1 MKIPEFNKKKS
12 IYYIIIL
19 ILLIYIF
26 FFDNSSFY
34 RKFLIK
40 KQLTE
45 LKADINLLEQENL
58 RLKEENDK
66 LLNDAKTWEKKA
78 RELGMQKEGEEIFL
92 FKSDEDIKSK
102 LN

>member
-12 IYYIIIL
+12 IYYIIII
-19 ILLIYIF
+19 ILLFYIF

-40 KQLTE
+40 KQLAE

-58 RLKEENDK
+58 RLNKENNK

-92 FKSDEDIKSK
+92 FKSDEDIKS
-102 LN
+102 N

>member
-19 ILLIYIF
+19 ILLLYILF
-26 FFDNSSFY
+26 LDNSSFY

-40 KQLTE
+40 RQLAE
-45 LKADINLLEQENL
+45 LKAKIDLLEEENL
-58 RLKEENDK
+58 RLNNENDK

-92 FKSDEDIKSK
+92 FRSDEDNNSD
-102 LN
+102 

>member
-1 MKIPEFNKKKS
+1 MKIPEFNKKKKS

-45 LKADINLLEQENL
+45 LKANINILEQENL

-66 LLNDAKTWEKKA
+66 LHNDAKTWEKKA

-92 FKSDEDIKSK
+92 FKNDKDIESD
-102 LN
+102 

>member
-12 IYYIIIL
+12 IYYIIIA

-26 FFDNSSFY
+26 FFDNSSFF

-40 KQLTE
+40 KQHAE
-45 LKADINLLEQENL
+45 LKANIDLLEQENL
-58 RLKEENDK
+58 RLKEENNK

-92 FKSDEDIKSK
+92 FKNDEDQ
-102 LN
+102 

>member
-19 ILLIYIF
+19 ILLVYILF
-26 FFDNSSFY
+26 FNNSSFY

-40 KQLTE
+40 KQLAE
-45 LKADINLLEQENL
+45 LNTNIDLLEQENL

-66 LLNDAKTWEKKA
+66 LLNDAKTWERKA

-92 FKSDEDIKSK
+92 FKSDKDIK
-102 LN
+102 

>member
-12 IYYIIIL
+12 IYYIIIIIL
-19 ILLIYIF
+19 IIYII

-40 KQLTE
+40 NQLTE
-45 LKADINLLEQENL
+45 LKANINLLEQENL
-58 RLKEENDK
+58 RLKKENDK
-66 LLNDAKTWEKKA
+66 LLNNAKTWEKKA

-92 FKSDEDIKSK
+92 FKSDEDIKS
-102 LN
+102 N

>member
-12 IYYIIIL
+12 IYYIIIA

-26 FFDNSSFY
+26 FFDNSSF
-34 RKFLIK
+34 IK
-40 KQLTE
+40 KQHAE
-45 LKADINLLEQENL
+45 LKANIDLLEQENL
-58 RLKEENDK
+58 RLKEENNK

-92 FKSDEDIKSK
+92 FKNDEDQ
-102 LN
+102 

>member
-26 FFDNSSFY
+26 FFDNSSFF

-40 KQLTE
+40 KQLAE
-45 LKADINLLEQENL
+45 LKTNINLLEQENL
-58 RLKEENDK
+58 HLKEVNDK
-66 LLNDAKTWEKKA
+66 LQNDAKTWEKKA

-92 FKSDEDIKSK
+92 FKSDKDIEYD
-102 LN
+102 

>member
-26 FFDNSSFY
+26 FFDNSSFF

-40 KQLTE
+40 KQLAE
-45 LKADINLLEQENL
+45 LKTNINLLEQENL

-66 LLNDAKTWEKKA
+66 LQNDAKTWEKKA

-92 FKSDEDIKSK
+92 FKNDEEIKSD
-102 LN
+102 